1 MLIIRTVQMIVTY
14 IIMKYMFS
22 KCVTISAFII
32 LTKED
37 KSEALHVDEL
47 PKIGV
52 MHLCFFLEHVKI
64 SRFRVVVMYYID

>member
-1 MLIIRTVQMIVTY
+1 MLIIRTAVQMIVTY
-14 IIMKYMFS
+14 IIIKYMFS

-52 MHLCFFLEHVKI
+52 MHLCFF
-64 SRFRVVVMYYID
+64 S